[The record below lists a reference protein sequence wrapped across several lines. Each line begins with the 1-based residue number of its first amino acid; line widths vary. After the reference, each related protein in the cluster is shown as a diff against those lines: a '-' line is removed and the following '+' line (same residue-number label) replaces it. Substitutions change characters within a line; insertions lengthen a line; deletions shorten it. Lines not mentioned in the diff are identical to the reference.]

1 MRHGESVAW
10 SVVLALVLSGCV
22 AAGNRVSRAE
32 LQADASGWT
41 TLETLPTLRQK
52 SAEDC
57 GETVLAMLLRHWDRP
72 ADPLELRAASG
83 QPESRGLRAG
93 YMRDRLRAA
102 GLEAFLLAGTPGD
115 LAREIAAGRP
125 VILGIARP
133 GPVDAV
139 AHYVLV
145 VGVQTQR
152 GQVLVADPDAG
163 LRAYSPAVLNDLWA
177 PTGKLMIVAARRPSA
192 EGSAST
198 GRGAARLADPPRGR
212 TQNRAVIHARR
223 SGSIGATFTRRSDA
237 EAVRVTATHRTRGL
251 SSGAVRMWR

>member
-1 MRHGESVAW
+1 VRHGDSVAW

-52 SAEDC
+52 TAEDC

-72 ADPLELRAASG
+72 SDPLELRAASG

-115 LAREIAAGRP
+115 LAREIAA
-125 VILGIARP
+125 
-133 GPVDAV
+133 
-139 AHYVLV
+139 
-145 VGVQTQR
+145 
-152 GQVLVADPDAG
+152 
-163 LRAYSPAVLNDLWA
+163 AYSPAVLNDLWA
-177 PTGKLMIVAARRPSA
+177 PTGELMIVATRRPSA
-192 EGSAST
+192 EGSASML
-198 GRGAARLADPPRGR
+198 R
-212 TQNRAVIHARR
+212 
-223 SGSIGATFTRRSDA
+223 
-237 EAVRVTATHRTRGL
+237 
-251 SSGAVRMWR
+251 